1 MRRTRL
7 DSISRT
13 ALLIFTCTVD
23 SMQKDWLKLVE
34 ATFVEKDSLTLMMSD
49 GVCRSALD
57 SPHNMM
63 LPGRRPGMP
72 GRIRREV

>member
-1 MRRTRL
+1 
-7 DSISRT
+7 
-13 ALLIFTCTVD
+13 
-23 SMQKDWLKLVE
+23 MQKDWLKLVE